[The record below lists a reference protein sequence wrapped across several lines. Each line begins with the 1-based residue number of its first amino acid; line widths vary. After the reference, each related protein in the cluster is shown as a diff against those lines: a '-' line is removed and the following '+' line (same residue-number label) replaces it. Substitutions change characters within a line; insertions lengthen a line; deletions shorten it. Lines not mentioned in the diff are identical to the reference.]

1 MNTPDKRRG
10 RRRGKSHA
18 QRSHAHQQRLIEARK
33 QVEPIF
39 HYPEELPVS
48 AARDEI
54 AEALAKHQVI
64 VVAGETG
71 SGKTT
76 QLPKLCMELG
86 YGINGMIGHTQP
98 RRIAARSVATRIAE
112 ETGIE
117 LGEGIGYQ
125 VRFTAK
131 TADSTRVK
139 VMTDGILLAELQHD
153 KYLRAYD
160 VIIIDEAHERSL
172 NIDFLLGFLA
182 RLLPKRPDLKVII
195 TSATIDPE
203 SFSEHFGDAPI
214 VRVSGRTYPVEMR
227 YRPLEGTG
235 TDDDADGP
243 GSDGT
248 YDTGAAD
255 QTEGILDAVDELA
268 REAPGDILVFLSGE
282 REIRDTADALGSHLR
297 KKGAR
302 YAQWEVVPLFGRLSA
317 AEQERVFASHSSTRV
332 VLATNV
338 AETSLTVPGIKYVID
353 AGTARISRYSNRTK
367 VQRLPIERISQASA
381 RQRAGRAGR
390 TSPGICIRLY
400 SEEDFNTRPEYTD
413 PEILRTHL
421 ASVVLQML
429 MLGLVH
435 TEGDIL
441 SFPFLTPPD
450 SAAVRTGAA
459 LLSELGAIRK
469 DNGRLRLTRLGRT
482 LGALPIDPRMAR
494 MVMAGVERDV
504 AAEVVVIVAAL
515 SLQDPRERP
524 AEVRAQADEKHARFV
539 RPASDFMSY
548 IALWNYVHEQAEKLS
563 TSKLRK
569 LCKEEFINF
578 VRVRE
583 WQDLVVQ
590 LCTMLGNAG
599 HPIPRPKAGLG
610 AGDQDAA
617 IHTALLTGLL
627 SSIGAKTHNSPDYLG
642 ARGTRFRIFPGSG
655 LFKSKPDLVMAAEL
669 VETSRLWARTVA
681 RIDPEWVIEA
691 AGPLIRHQY
700 SEPHWSTKKGQAFAY
715 DRTSLYGVTLTTD
728 TRVGYARI
736 NPAEARDM
744 FIRHA
749 LIDGEWNEEHAFV
762 RHNEKALRTAH
773 QLADRMRDNRLR
785 ADDELLFEFYD
796 QALPAQVTSAPSFN
810 AWWKKARQ
818 ANPVA
823 LNIDPDA
830 IVAGDTDEAR
840 ETAAAAF
847 PLEWKLRGIPDRVK
861 PNAKL
866 RYTYDPGA
874 DGDGVTIHLN
884 EKQARYADPAQFTWQ
899 VPGLRLEL
907 ITALIR
913 ALPKSK
919 RRYFVPA
926 PDVAKDLIRELE
938 PFNGTL
944 EQAVA
949 TALTARA
956 GGGELTDLM
965 PIEVHPEDF
974 DSERVPAH
982 LRMHIIV
989 HQSGTKPMMLA
1000 EYLKKQEANKKSAPT
1015 ARDTHDPA
1023 QSTASQPAA
1032 NRAGKKNGR
1041 TTSAF
1046 TEITGIK
1053 KWQWEELP
1061 APQAVL
1067 IDRGDRV
1074 DLVAE
1079 ADSVRARAL
1088 HARGVARLI
1097 AAGCA
1102 EARAYVV
1109 GGLAHKDKLVLA
1121 GQPGDIVGDSVFSAV
1136 LSVVSEHE
1144 PVRTREAY
1152 NACVREVNG
1161 QILGRLEKT
1170 LGAVVTTLERANV
1183 VNKLVAKSSSLTILT
1198 SLADVKE
1205 HVESLTFPG
1214 WVAQIP
1220 PRFLPRFPAY
1230 MEAARIRTEKMGQ
1243 QPARDRQFMDR
1254 IHTVQTA
1261 VDKNAPAHE
1270 RTEVGLLPEEWQD
1283 VIFDVEELRISL
1295 WAPQVQAAHPVSEQ
1309 RILKQLK
1316 TLSG

>member
-1 MNTPDKRRG
+1 MNTPGKRRG
-10 RRRGKSHA
+10 RRRGKAHA
-18 QRSHAHQQRLIEARK
+18 QNNHALVQKRIEARK
-33 QVEPIF
+33 AVDPVF

-48 AARDEI
+48 AARGEI
-54 AEALAKHQVI
+54 AQALKDHQVI

-117 LGEGIGYQ
+117 LGEGVGYQ
-125 VRFTAK
+125 VRFTAH
-131 TADSTRVK
+131 TDDSTRVK

-203 SFSEHFGDAPI
+203 SFSQHFKDAPI
-214 VRVSGRTYPVEMR
+214 VSVSGRTYPVEMR
-227 YRPLEGTG
+227 YRPLDGAG
-235 TDDDADGP
+235 SDDDTDGP

-248 YDTGAAD
+248 YDTGTAN
-255 QTEGILDAVDELA
+255 QTDGILEAVDELS
-268 REAPGDILVFLSGE
+268 REEPGDILVFLSGE
-282 REIRDTADALGSHLR
+282 REIRDTADALNGHLR
-297 KKGAR
+297 TKGAR
-302 YAQWEVVPLFGRLSA
+302 YSQWEIVPLFGRLSA
-317 AEQERVFASHSSTRV
+317 TEQQRVFAPHNSTRV

-390 TSPGICIRLY
+390 TSPGICVRLY
-400 SEEDFNTRPEYTD
+400 SEEDFSARPEYTD

-429 MLGLVH
+429 TLGLVQSDN
-435 TEGDIL
+435 DIL

-450 SAAVRTGAA
+450 SAAVRSGAA

-469 DNGRLRLTRLGRT
+469 DNGRLRLTKLGRA

-494 MVMAGVERDV
+494 IVMAGVEYGV

-524 AEVRAQADEKHARFV
+524 TEMRAQADEKHSRFA

-548 IALWNYVHEQAEKLS
+548 IALWNYVHEQSQKLS

-569 LCKEEFINF
+569 LCKDEFINF

-583 WQDLVVQ
+583 WMDLVTQ
-590 LCTMLGNAG
+590 LCTMLKTAG
-599 HPIPRPKAGLG
+599 HPIEKPGGGLG
-610 AGDQDAA
+610 AGDQDPA

-627 SSIGAKTHNSPDYLG
+627 SSIGAKTHNSHDYVG

-655 LFKSKPDLVMAAEL
+655 LFKTKPDLVVAAEL

-681 RIDPEWVIEA
+681 KIDPDWVIKA

-700 SEPHWSTKKGQAFAY
+700 SEPHWSTKKGQAFVY
-715 DRTSLYGVTLTTD
+715 DHTSLYGVALTSD

-749 LIDGEWNEEHAFV
+749 LIDGEWNEDHAFV

-810 AWWKKARQ
+810 SWWKKARQ

-830 IVAGDTDEAR
+830 LVAGNTLEAR

-847 PLEWKLRGIPDRVK
+847 PLEWKLRGLPQNVK

-874 DGDGVTIHLN
+874 DSDGVTIHLN
-884 EKQARYADPAQFTWQ
+884 EQQATYADPAQFTWQ

-913 ALPKSK
+913 ALPKAK
-919 RRYFVPA
+919 RKYFVPA
-926 PDVAKDLIRELE
+926 PNVARELNQQLE
-938 PFNGTL
+938 PYEGTL
-944 EQAVA
+944 EDAVA
-949 TALTARA
+949 QALTARA

-965 PIEVHPEDF
+965 PIDVHAHDF
-974 DSERVPAH
+974 DTERIPPH
-982 LRMHIIV
+982 LRMRVIV
-989 HQSGTKPMMLA
+989 HQSRKKPSQLA
-1000 EYLKKQEANKKSAPT
+1000 EFLKARAESKSPTPAPQV
-1015 ARDTHDPA
+1015 APA
-1023 QSTASQPAA
+1023 T
-1032 NRAGKKNGR
+1032 RAGEKQRGAG

-1046 TEITGIK
+1046 TPVTGVT
-1053 KWQWEELP
+1053 KWRWDGLP
-1061 APQAVL
+1061 AKGAL
-1067 IDRGDRV
+1067 IDRGTHV
-1074 DLVAE
+1074 DLEEVEDAG
-1079 ADSVRARAL
+1079 RARLL
-1088 HARGVARLI
+1088 HDRGVARLI
-1097 AAGCA
+1097 AHNCS

-1109 GGLAHKDKLVLA
+1109 GGLKQSDKLVLA
-1121 GQPGDIVGDSVFSAV
+1121 AQPNDIVSDCVFSAV
-1136 LSVVSEHE
+1136 LGIVAERE
-1144 PVRTREAY
+1144 PVRDRDAY
-1152 NACVREVNG
+1152 SACERAVNDH
-1161 QILGRLEKT
+1161 ILT
-1170 LGAVVTTLERANV
+1170 ALERTLAHAV
-1183 VNKLVAKSSSLTILT
+1183 ETLTVAQAVTKLISASSSLEILT
-1198 SLADVKE
+1198 GLTDVKE
-1205 HVESLTFPG
+1205 HVESLIHRG
-1214 WVAQIP
+1214 WVAHVHP
-1220 PRFLPRFPAY
+1220 KFVHRYPAY

-1254 IHTVQTA
+1254 VHTVQGAITQR
-1261 VDKNAPAHE
+1261 APAYTRE
-1270 RTEVGLLPEEWQD
+1270 TVGLLPLAWQD
-1283 VIFDVEELRISL
+1283 LVFDVEELRISL

-1309 RILKQLK
+1309 RILKALK
-1316 TLSG
+1316 QCAREHPA

>member
-1 MNTPDKRRG
+1 MNSPGKRRG
-10 RRRGKSHA
+10 RRRGKA
-18 QRSHAHQQRLIEARK
+18 HAHNNHALTHKRIEARK
-33 QVEPIF
+33 AVDPIF

-48 AARDEI
+48 AARGEI
-54 AEALAKHQVI
+54 AQALKDHQVI

-112 ETGIE
+112 ETGVE
-117 LGEGIGYQ
+117 LGEGVGYQ
-125 VRFTAK
+125 VRFTAH
-131 TADSTRVK
+131 TDDSTRVK

-203 SFSEHFGDAPI
+203 SFSQHFANAPI
-214 VRVSGRTYPVEMR
+214 VSVSGRTYPVEMR
-227 YRPLEGTG
+227 YRPLEGAG
-235 TDDDADGP
+235 SDDDTDGP
-243 GSDGT
+243 GTDGT
-248 YDTGAAD
+248 YDTGTAN
-255 QTEGILDAVDELA
+255 QTDGILDAVDELS
-268 REAPGDILVFLSGE
+268 REEPGDILVFLSGE
-282 REIRDTADALGSHLR
+282 REIRDTADALSGHLR

-302 YAQWEVVPLFGRLSA
+302 YGQWEIVPLFGRLSA
-317 AEQERVFASHSSTRV
+317 AEQQRVFAAHNSTRV

-429 MLGLVH
+429 TLGLVQN
-435 TEGDIL
+435 ENDIL

-450 SAAVRTGAA
+450 SAAV
-459 LLSELGAIRK
+459 
-469 DNGRLRLTRLGRT
+469 
-482 LGALPIDPRMAR
+482 
-494 MVMAGVERDV
+494 
-504 AAEVVVIVAAL
+504 VVVIVAAL

-524 AEVRAQADEKHARFV
+524 SEMRAQADEKHARFA

-548 IALWNYVHEQAEKLS
+548 IALWNYVHEQSQKLS

-569 LCKEEFINF
+569 LCKDEFINF

-583 WQDLVVQ
+583 WMDLVTQ
-590 LCTMLGNAG
+590 LCTMLKSAG
-599 HPIPRPKAGLG
+599 HPIEKPGGRLG
-610 AGDQDAA
+610 AGDQDPA

-655 LFKSKPDLVMAAEL
+655 LFKTKPDLVVAAEL

-681 RIDPEWVIEA
+681 KIDPDWVIKA

-700 SEPHWSTKKGQAFAY
+700 SEPHWSTKKGQAFVY
-715 DRTSLYGVTLTTD
+715 DHTSLYGVALTSD
-728 TRVGYARI
+728 TRFGYARI

-749 LIDGEWNEEHAFV
+749 LIDGEWNEDHAFV

-796 QALPAQVTSAPSFN
+796 QALPAKVTSAPSFN

-830 IVAGDTDEAR
+830 LVAGNTDEAR

-847 PLEWKLRGIPDRVK
+847 PLEWKLRGLPENVK
-861 PNAKL
+861 SNAKL

-874 DGDGVTIHLN
+874 DSDGVTIHLN
-884 EKQARYADPAQFTWQ
+884 EQQATHADPAQFTWQ

-913 ALPKSK
+913 ALPKAK
-919 RRYFVPA
+919 RKYFVPA
-926 PDVAKDLIRELE
+926 PNVARELNQQLE
-938 PFNGTL
+938 PYEGTL
-944 EQAVA
+944 EDAVA
-949 TALTARA
+949 QALTERA

-965 PIEVHPEDF
+965 PIDVHAHDF
-974 DSERVPAH
+974 DTERIPPH
-982 LRMHIIV
+982 LRMRIIV
-989 HQSGTKPMMLA
+989 HQSRKKPSQLA
-1000 EYLKKQEANKKSAPT
+1000 EFLKAHAEAKSPTPAPRT
-1015 ARDTHDPA
+1015 EPA
-1023 QSTASQPAA
+1023 T
-1032 NRAGKKNGR
+1032 RAGERQRGVGA
-1041 TTSAF
+1041 TSAF
-1046 TEITGIK
+1046 TPVTGVT
-1053 KWQWEELP
+1053 KWRWDSLP
-1061 APQAVL
+1061 AKGAL
-1067 IDRGDRV
+1067 IDRGRHV
-1074 DLVAE
+1074 DLEEVEDAG
-1079 ADSVRARAL
+1079 RARLL
-1088 HARGVARLI
+1088 HDRGVARLV
-1097 AAGCA
+1097 ARNCS

-1109 GGLAHKDKLVLA
+1109 GGLSHADKLVLA
-1121 GQPGDIVGDSVFSAV
+1121 GQPNDIVSDCVFSAV
-1136 LSVVSEHE
+1136 HGIVAQRE
-1144 PVRTREAY
+1144 PVRDREAY
-1152 NACVREVNG
+1152 SACERAVNE
-1161 QILGRLEKT
+1161 QILSALEKT
-1170 LGAVVTTLERANV
+1170 LTHTVKTLTVAQAVF
-1183 VNKLVAKSSSLTILT
+1183 KLISKSSSLEILT
-1198 SLADVKE
+1198 GLTDVKE
-1205 HVESLTFPG
+1205 HVETLIHPG
-1214 WVAQIP
+1214 WVAHIH
-1220 PRFLPRFPAY
+1220 PRFLPRYPAY
-1230 MEAARIRTEKMGQ
+1230 LEAARVRTEKMGQ

-1254 IHTVQTA
+1254 IHTVQSAITQR
-1261 VDKNAPAHE
+1261 APAF
-1270 RTEVGLLPEEWQD
+1270 TPKTVGLLPPAWQD
-1283 VIFDVEELRISL
+1283 LLFDVEELRISL

-1309 RILKQLK
+1309 RILKALK
-1316 TLSG
+1316 QCAREHPA